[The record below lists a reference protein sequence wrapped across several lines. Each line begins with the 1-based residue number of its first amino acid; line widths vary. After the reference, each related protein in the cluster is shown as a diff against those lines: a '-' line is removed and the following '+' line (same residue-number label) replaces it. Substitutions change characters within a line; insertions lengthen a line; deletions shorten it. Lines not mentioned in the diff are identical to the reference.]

1 MAVAVSAEALP
12 GGPAPKAGITVTGL
26 GVGDSVVTVWRTV
39 DDERSP
45 VRGGRR
51 VVMNDAG
58 FVTDWDAPINR
69 PVSYEAEVLSG
80 PGGPARAYASAVTI
94 VSVTGWLMDPFVPQS
109 AVPVL
114 GSPRDD
120 GDIYLRGQA
129 LAELEFGAEV
139 SMFNVMGSR
148 KPVALFGERMAAR
161 GLDLAMGTRSAEESV
176 RLMDLLQSSS
186 GFLFRPGPD
195 LDGLLLDAAMFI
207 ATPSVSQVPVDTAW
221 GGELTWWNIK
231 ADTVAAPTIKV
242 LTATFTYGDVQL
254 LTASYQQ
261 KQDAMAGKTYLDDLK
276 NPLS

>member
-39 DDERSP
+39 DEDRGP

-80 PGGPARAYASAVTI
+80 PGGPARAYASAVTV
-94 VSVTGWLMDPFVPQS
+94 VSATGWLMDPFVPQN

-114 GSPRDD
+114 GAPRDD

-129 LAELEFGAEV
+129 LAELEYAADV
-139 SMFNVMGSR
+139 SMFNVMGGK
-148 KPVALFGERMAAR
+148 KPVALFGERMAER
-161 GLDLAMGTRSAEESV
+161 GLDLSLGTRSAVES
-176 RLMDLLQSSS
+176 LQLKDLLRSSS

-195 LDGLLLDAAMFI
+195 LDGLLLDALMFI
-207 ATPSVSQVPVDTAW
+207 AAPSVTQRPVTTAW
-221 GGELTWWNIK
+221 GGDLTWWDFK

-254 LTASYQQ
+254 LYATYQQ

>member
-26 GVGDSVVTVWRTV
+26 GVGSSVVTVWRSV
-39 DDERSP
+39 DGERGP
-45 VRGGRR
+45 VRGARR

-69 PVSYEAEVLSG
+69 AVAYEVEVLSG
-80 PGGPARAYASAVTI
+80 PGGPARATAAAITVVSA
-94 VSVTGWLMDPFVPQS
+94 TGWLMDPFVPQS

-114 GSPRDD
+114 GDPRNN

-129 LAELEFGAEV
+129 LAELEYAADV
-139 SMFNVMGSR
+139 SMFNVMGSN
-148 KPVALFGERMAAR
+148 KPIGLFGERMAER
-161 GLDLAMGTRSAEESV
+161 GLDLALGTRSAVESK
-176 RLMDLLQSSS
+176 RLKELLRSSS

-195 LDGLLLDAAMFI
+195 LDGLMLDALMFVG
-207 ATPSVSQVPVDTAW
+207 APSVSLVPVDTAW
-221 GGELTWWNIK
+221 GGELTWWNFK

-254 LTASYQQ
+254 LTATYQQ
-261 KQDAMAGKTYLDDLK
+261 KQTAMAGKTYLDDLK